1 MQSQLQGLES
11 WWAEALKGPAQKP
24 SLPAAAYPSLMM
36 KMTDQETPHLGKE
49 GYPRADNEV
58 TRFNKGPGTAP
69 IPGGI
74 GSTAGQSERA

>member
-1 MQSQLQGLES
+1 
-11 WWAEALKGPAQKP
+11 
-24 SLPAAAYPSLMM
+24 MM